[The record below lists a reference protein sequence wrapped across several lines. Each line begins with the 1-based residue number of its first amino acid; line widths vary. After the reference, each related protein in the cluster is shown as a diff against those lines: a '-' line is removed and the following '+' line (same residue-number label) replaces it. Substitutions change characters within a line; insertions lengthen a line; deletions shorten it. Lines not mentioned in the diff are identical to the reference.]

1 MTVPLTGTV
10 TVNGPL
16 RDTAVL
22 VVAAT
27 DRELALVRDADTFC
41 CGIGPVEAAL
51 QTARALA
58 EHRPGAVLHIGIA
71 GARGLEPPA
80 LVIGTESVYCDVVDP
95 SSTLPR
101 VERIVPD
108 ASLLERV
115 RHALPD
121 ARLLPIATSGRVG
134 GGTVCEIEAMEG
146 FGVLRACALAGV
158 PAVELRAIS
167 NAPGEAD
174 RGAWRF
180 EEAFAALGDAVARVL
195 AAT

>member
-1 MTVPLTGTV
+1 
-10 TVNGPL
+10 
-16 RDTAVL
+16 VL

-71 GARGLEPPA
+71 GAHGLEPPA

-121 ARLLPIATSGRVG
+121 ARVG

>member
-1 MTVPLTGTV
+1 
-10 TVNGPL
+10 
-16 RDTAVL
+16 VL

-134 GGTVCEIEAMEG
+134 GGTACEVEAMEG